1 MIFIHSTAR
10 DLKRRLISKPH
21 TLWLFMLLLKLTIA
35 PLLLLLIHYAQKRF
49 GSFVSGIIP
58 GLPITSGPIS
68 YFIAL
73 EQGKLFASNS
83 AVASLYG
90 MSGIGLFCFCYA
102 AMLAKY
108 GVVKALF
115 AALTLW
121 CAFSAFTLLLPIN
134 IALACVISLSVLA
147 VLALASSKLQFAP
160 DAKPFTAAWELPV
173 KILMV
178 SSFIVLVT
186 FLSANIGAMW
196 SGLLSTFPVILA
208 VMGSIA
214 HASEKKYSAYK
225 VLNGGIIG
233 SLGGCVFFVVIAFAV
248 KFDIVIWQVYAV
260 AAACSTL
267 FTIITSHYVNRKQFA
282 QPVTV

>member
-1 MIFIHSTAR
+1 
-10 DLKRRLISKPH
+10 
-21 TLWLFMLLLKLTIA
+21 MLLLKLTIA
-35 PLLLLLIHYAQKRF
+35 PLLLLFIHFAQKRF

-73 EQGKLFASNS
+73 EQSKLFASNS

-121 CAFSAFTLLLPIN
+121 CAFSAFTLLLPVN
-134 IALACVISLSVLA
+134 IAFASVLSLSTLL
-147 VLALASSKLQFAP
+147 VLALASSKLKFAP
-160 DAKPFTAAWELPV
+160 DAKPFTAAWELPL
-173 KILMV
+173 KMLLV
-178 SSFIVLVT
+178 SCFIMLVT
-186 FLSANIGAMW
+186 FISAKIGAMW

-214 HASEKKYSAYK
+214 HASDKKYSAYK

-233 SLGGCVFFVVIAFAV
+233 SLGGCVFFAVIALAL
-248 KFDIVIWQVYAV
+248 KFEFVIWQVYA
-260 AAACSTL
+260 AAAVCSTL
-267 FTIITSHYVNRKQFA
+267 FTIIMSHYVNRKQFA
-282 QPVTV
+282 KPATV

>member
-1 MIFIHSTAR
+1 
-10 DLKRRLISKPH
+10 
-21 TLWLFMLLLKLTIA
+21 MLLLKLTIA
-35 PLLLLLIHYAQKRF
+35 PLLLLFIHFAQKRF

-90 MSGIGLFCFCYA
+90 MSGIGLFCYA

-121 CAFSAFTLLLPIN
+121 CAFSAFTLLLPVN
-134 IALACVISLSVLA
+134 IAFASVFSLSTLL
-147 VLALASSKLQFAP
+147 VLALVSSKLKFAP
-160 DAKPFTAAWELPV
+160 DAKPFTAAWELPL
-173 KILMV
+173 KMLLV
-178 SSFIVLVT
+178 SCFIMLVT
-186 FLSANIGAMW
+186 FISAKIGAMW

-214 HASEKKYSAYK
+214 HASDKKYSAYK

-233 SLGGCVFFVVIAFAV
+233 SLGGCVFFAVIALAL
-248 KFDIVIWQVYAV
+248 KFEFVIWQVYA
-260 AAACSTL
+260 AAAVCSTL
-267 FTIITSHYVNRKQFA
+267 FTIIMSHYVNRKQFA
-282 QPVTV
+282 KPATV